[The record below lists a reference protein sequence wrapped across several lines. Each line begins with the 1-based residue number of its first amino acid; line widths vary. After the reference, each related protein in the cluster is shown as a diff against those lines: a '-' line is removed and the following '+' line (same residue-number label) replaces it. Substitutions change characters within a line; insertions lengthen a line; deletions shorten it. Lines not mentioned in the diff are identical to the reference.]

1 VPLGLLLLATCAPR
15 NEVANQP
22 PVLFVDQPVDSSVD
36 ASNPAPRDGDALHRD
51 GDAASRAGQRFVELL
66 GAHERELFGYIFSL
80 TANWDDS
87 QEVMQRLRIRV
98 WEQFARYDQERPF
111 GAWARAIAYYLVL
124 AFRKERSRQKE
135 YFTEQVIQLLDEAY
149 AKSSEAI
156 GQSREALVEC
166 LAKLPAEKQKLV
178 TDYYS
183 PGGAAELVRTL
194 GMTANS
200 LRQSVHRIRRILHEC
215 VQRKLRAE
223 RA

>member
-1 VPLGLLLLATCAPR
+1 VLL
-15 NEVANQP
+15 
-22 PVLFVDQPVDSSVD
+22 VDQPVDSSYD
-36 ASNPAPRDGDALHRD
+36 AGIPAPRD
-51 GDAASRAGQRFVELL
+51 GQRFVELL

-98 WEQFARYDQERPF
+98 WEQFDRYDQERPF

-124 AFRKERSRQKE
+124 AFRKERSRQRE
-135 YFTEQVIQLLDEAY
+135 YFTERVIELLDEAY
-149 AKSSEAI
+149 AKSSEAV

-183 PGGAAELVRTL
+183 PGGASELVRSL

-200 LRQSVHRIRRILHEC
+200 LRQAIHRIRRILHEC
-215 VQRKLRAE
+215 VERKLRAE

>member
-1 VPLGLLLLATCAPR
+1 
-15 NEVANQP
+15 
-22 PVLFVDQPVDSSVD
+22 VLFVDQPVELPVD
-36 ASNPAPRDGDALHRD
+36 AN
-51 GDAASRAGQRFVELL
+51 DAASRAGRAAAREGQRFVELL

-87 QEVMQRLRIRV
+87 QEVMQRLRIRI

-149 AKSSEAI
+149 AKSSEAV
-156 GQSREALVEC
+156 GQSREALVDC

-178 TDYYS
+178 TEYYS

-194 GMTANS
+194 GVTANS
-200 LRQSVHRIRRILHEC
+200 LRQTVHRIRRILHEC

-223 RA
+223 RM

>member
-1 VPLGLLLLATCAPR
+1 MWSQQRTGMV
-15 NEVANQP
+15 
-22 PVLFVDQPVDSSVD
+22 VDDVTQSSRQQVEG
-36 ASNPAPRDGDALHRD
+36 PGGQRD
-51 GDAASRAGQRFVELL
+51 GQRFVEIL

-98 WEQFARYDQERPF
+98 WEQFDRYDQARPF

-124 AFRKERSRQKE
+124 AFRKERSRQRE

-149 AKSSEAI
+149 AKSS
-156 GQSREALVEC
+156 GGMSQSREALVEC
-166 LAKLPAEKQKLV
+166 LAKLPTEKQKLV

-183 PGGAAELVRTL
+183 PGGVPALAKSL

-200 LRQSVHRIRRILHEC
+200 LRQSVHRIRKQLYEC
-215 VQRKLRAE
+215 VQRSLRTSH
-223 RA
+223 